1 MYYQK
6 GIIPEGNSGDK
17 KLTVGVLVSGILD
30 DFTQHIC
37 NGIMAEAQAKGV
49 DTIFLPGKYLDR
61 DLKDNRELMYEYQ
74 YSTVFSYLE
83 KGCVDALLIAADCIG
98 CFTMQ
103 DRIRRLLHQYD
114 GIPIVLIAAKM
125 EGYADVTFE
134 NESGIREGLEYLI
147 DTCGFTRIGMI
158 GGHENNTDAV
168 ERHEIFRRVLAEHGL
183 AFPSH
188 RYAEGDLSSN
198 SEEVFRAF
206 LDENPDLE
214 AVFCVNDDTAL
225 GLYQEMYRRGLMPG
239 RDLSILGFD
248 DAPAGAKAAPPL
260 STVLADPNQLGE
272 AALRAVLDLYYG
284 RPIRDRS
291 IPTHFLLRDSI
302 TQGKEGRKSVLQI
315 LDGLESNFHDIFYHN
330 YHAEVQVELEDVR
343 QSYIRLFESLAAYF
357 TRKED
362 NSISFADVG
371 FALDD
376 FLSRDVVGIADMDGL
391 MTGFEQFYHAL
402 LEFQTDNDFRFELR
416 NAFSTIYRKIIRAMN
431 RHSAT
436 VLEQEYQMNYD
447 IKLFVQNILQF
458 EHGTDESFCSILEN
472 LDWLQIKNAW
482 LYLLPTPL
490 EHLFLEPFD
499 TPEELELKA
508 VLQDGAVRS
517 VPQPEQAQTLLE
529 VYQNA
534 KPADRKSAHAQV
546 MLPLFSGKIVYGIL
560 ICDMAHSLYVNGE
573 FLINQLSSAIKMIT
587 LLTANEKIQAQLEV
601 NLETLKDHN
610 IELDTISKSDPLT
623 GILNLRG
630 FYALAEERFDTLRQA
645 GRHQVVLYI
654 DMNNLKIVNDRFGH
668 KEGDSSLRK
677 IGQVLKEL
685 VSGRGIAGRIGGD
698 EFTCLIETRKGDS
711 GKELI
716 ESLYEKFDRYN
727 HSSDKPYLV
736 TVSAGACP
744 IAPEDDISLKEALIR
759 ADQKLYE
766 VKKERK
772 WEVIKHTEV

>member
-6 GIIPEGNSGDK
+6 EGISEEHSVDK
-17 KLTVGVLVSGILD
+17 RLTVGVLVSGILD
-30 DFTQHIC
+30 DFSQHIC
-37 NGIMAEAQAKGV
+37 NGIMAEARAKGV
-49 DTIFLPGKYLDR
+49 DTLILPGKYLDR

-74 YSTVFSYLE
+74 HSTVFSYLE
-83 KGCVDALLIAADCIG
+83 KGCVDALIIAADCIG
-98 CFTMQ
+98 CFTTQ

-114 GIPIVLIAAKM
+114 GIPIVLIATKLDD
-125 EGYADVTFE
+125 YVDVTFE

-158 GGHENNTDAV
+158 GGHDNNTDAV
-168 ERHEIFRRVLAEHGL
+168 ERHAIFCRVLTEHSL
-183 AFPSH
+183 ALPEH
-188 RYAEGDLSSN
+188 RYMEGDLSSN
-198 SEEVFRAF
+198 CEAVFRTF

-225 GLYQEMYRRGLMPG
+225 GLYQEMERRELVPG
-239 RDLSILGFD
+239 RDISILGFD
-248 DAPAGAKAAPPL
+248 DAPAGAKASPPL

-284 RPIRDRS
+284 RPVKDRS
-291 IPTHFLLRDSI
+291 IPTHFLLRDSVA
-302 TQGKEGRKSVLQI
+302 QGTEGRKSVSQI
-315 LDGLESNFHDIFYHN
+315 LDGLESGFHDIFYHN
-330 YHAEVQVELEDVR
+330 YHAEVQVDLESIR
-343 QSYIRLFESLAAYF
+343 SSYIRLFEYLAAYF
-357 TRKED
+357 TRIGD
-362 NSISFADVG
+362 NSVSFADVG

-402 LEFQTDNDFRFELR
+402 LEFQKDNDSRFELR
-416 NAFSTIYRKIIRAMN
+416 NAFSTIYRRIIRAMN
-431 RHSAT
+431 RHSAS
-436 VLEQEYQMNYD
+436 VMEKEQQLNYD
-447 IKLFVQNILQF
+447 MKLFVQNILQF
-458 EHGTDESFCSILEN
+458 EHGSDESYCSILEN
-472 LDWLQIKNAW
+472 LDWLQIRNAW
-482 LYLLPTPL
+482 LYLLPTPQ

-499 TPEELELKA
+499 TPSELDLKA
-508 VLQDGAVRS
+508 VLQDGVVRS
-517 VPQPEQAQTLLE
+517 VPQPEQSQTLLE
-529 VYQNA
+529 VYQNTRSSGE
-534 KPADRKSAHAQV
+534 DAHAKI
-546 MLPLFSGKIVYGIL
+546 MLPLFFGKIVYGVL

-587 LLTANEKIQAQLEV
+587 LLQANEKIQAQLEV

-610 IELDTISKSDPLT
+610 VELDTISKSDPLT

-630 FYALAEERFDTLRQA
+630 FYALAEERFDALRQA
-645 GRHQVVLYI
+645 GRYQVALYI

-698 EFTCLIETRKGDS
+698 EFTCLIETRKGDN

-716 ESLYEKFDRYN
+716 ESLYEKFDCYN

-744 IAPEDDISLKEALIR
+744 IAPEDAISLKEALIR